1 MCPGLRG
8 ESGTGQET
16 NRSSPGCADTGPL
29 CNLGAASRPSAD
41 TAKLLAG
48 TRFCLFFPSARR
60 QAEENLGGPCG
71 WAESAGQQQ
80 ALRSPRRGLACPSTP
95 DGQAGSQQRPR
106 GDYHRVWK
114 GEETQAPRSPIVL
127 PLAPPTPRKE
137 LPGSTSRP
145 ATPGW
150 GCPLS
155 SPGSRRALAL
165 LTVARAGIFGAL
177 SQSC

>member
-8 ESGTGQET
+8 ESGTEQET
-16 NRSSPGCADTGPL
+16 NRSSPGCADPVPL

-60 QAEENLGGPCG
+60 QAEENLGGLCE

-80 ALRSPRRGLACPSTP
+80 ALRWPRRGLVCPSTP

-106 GDYHRVWK
+106 GDYHRVWN
-114 GEETQAPRSPIVL
+114 GEETQLPRSPIAL
-127 PLAPPTPRKE
+127 PSCCHLHHPHPARSCQVPPPALPHGAGAAPSPRLAPK
-137 LPGSTSRP
+137 G
-145 ATPGW
+145 
-150 GCPLS
+150 PL
-155 SPGSRRALAL
+155 RC
-165 LTVARAGIFGAL
+165 
-177 SQSC
+177 SQ